1 MQQKFA
7 GLNKEFERKD
17 VERMRNLIQGKANS
31 SSENQIGYKKK
42 TIKYKEGDIWVE
54 NKKTWTIK
62 NGIKQTVSKLDVI
75 KKEVFMPLSCPCCSK
90 IMKKR
95 LDKPNYKIHKKCHDC
110 VIEFEHK
117 LKIKGEYKNYIKK
130 LEVKNSLDIVDEM
143 ESYLLDA
150 INTSNSSFVSE
161 DGVIEKWAGGV
172 NKKEWT
178 QKIKEASKT
187 RREHL
192 EKELNDKE
200 GTKRTN

>member
-1 MQQKFA
+1 MKQKVQ
-7 GLNKEFERKD
+7 GLNKEFKQTD
-17 VERMRNLIQGKANS
+17 VNRMRNLIKGKANAS
-31 SSENQIGYKKK
+31 TGIQIGYKKETK
-42 TIKYKEGDIWVE
+42 DYKEGDVWTE
-54 NKKTWTIK
+54 GRKTWTIE

-75 KKEVFMPLSCPCCSK
+75 KKEVFMPLSCPCCGK

-95 LDKPNYKIHKKCHDC
+95 LDKPNYKIHKKCFDC
-110 VIEFEHK
+110 VVEFEHK

-161 DGVIEKWAGGV
+161 DGVVEKWNGGI
-172 NKKEWT
+172 NKKEWN
-178 QKIKEASKT
+178 QKVKEATKI

-192 EKELNDKE
+192 KKGLNDKE
-200 GTKRTN
+200 GS

>member
-1 MQQKFA
+1 MKQKVQ
-7 GLNKEFERKD
+7 GLNKEFKQTD
-17 VERMRNLIQGKANS
+17 VNRMRNLIKGKANAS
-31 SSENQIGYKKK
+31 TGTQIGYKKETK
-42 TIKYKEGDIWVE
+42 DYKEGDVWTE
-54 NKKTWTIK
+54 GRKTWTIE

-110 VIEFEHK
+110 VVKHETSLRVEGK
-117 LKIKGEYKNYIKK
+117 YNDYIKK
-130 LEVKNSLDIVDEM
+130 LEAKNSLDIVDEM

-150 INTSNSSFVSE
+150 INTSNSGYVSE
-161 DGVIEKWAGGV
+161 DGVIEKWTGGV

-178 QKIKEASKT
+178 QKIKEATKI

-192 EKELNDKE
+192 KKELNDKE
-200 GTKRTN
+200 GS